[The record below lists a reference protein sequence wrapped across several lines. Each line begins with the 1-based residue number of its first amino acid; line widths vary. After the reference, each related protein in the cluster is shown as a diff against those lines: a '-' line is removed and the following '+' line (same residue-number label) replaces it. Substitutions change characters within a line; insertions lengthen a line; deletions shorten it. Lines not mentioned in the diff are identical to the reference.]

1 MTKKEKIVIKKE
13 AKKYFYDF
21 MDTRDRVYI
30 LMDEF
35 KDKHGFIPEQ
45 YKSDIMLM
53 NAYAEYKR
61 FGGWR
66 KIPGVKLIMNKSIQ
80 KYCQAKIKNPQ
91 PEKEMSA
98 LEMELYLTKK
108 TNEIFESI
116 EKAKKELKGIH
127 RRIDKN
133 LKI

>member
-21 MDTRDRVYI
+21 MDTRDRVYK

-35 KDKHGFIPEQ
+35 KENHGFIPEQ
-45 YKSDIMLM
+45 YKSDIRLM
-53 NAYAEYKR
+53 NEYEKYKR
-61 FGGWR
+61 CGGWR
-66 KIPGVKLIMNKSIQ
+66 KSPGDKFMINAAIHQYSK
-80 KYCQAKIKNPQ
+80 KKIKNPQ

-98 LEMELYLTKK
+98 KEMELYLTKK